1 MSDKIARHRGDADRR
16 QTGRR
21 ISPDHKLKGIEG
33 AGERRSKRARDRG
46 RGAAADHDTLIGT
59 AQMKG
64 AAQRGAETAGK
75 LGVSSLESDRSPA
88 AGGPTSLQRHDHTAT
103 TR

>member
-46 RGAAADHDTLIGT
+46 RGAAADHETSIGT

-75 LGVSSLESDRSPA
+75 LAVSSLESDRSA
-88 AGGPTSLQRHDHTAT
+88 DARGPDCLHRHDHTPAS
-103 TR
+103 R